1 MTAEQKK
8 KIHIYILTVVIVWGA
23 FLRLYDIGHQS
34 LWIDESYSAL
44 SAEKIVEKG
53 IPEFDSGKVYN
64 RGKPHTYIVALMYS
78 FFGANAGT
86 LRIPSSIFGVLTIW
100 LVYLAAMKF
109 IKDRTS
115 ALIAAAITAFSYYE
129 IAWSRQIRMY
139 TELQFF
145 VLLAILL
152 FFIYLNSADSG
163 NGDRSRRYRWAVP
176 AGIVLTATICVGI
189 HKIAYTLAVVFL
201 IFGIAYYD
209 KKWFN
214 KKNIMVL
221 AFAMI
226 SGLLLVHLLFAPLQ
240 LIVRDI
246 YIMGLR
252 NLVFKPEQLLHF
264 ILFLF
269 KKYTIVSCGA
279 VIGVAYALTKRD
291 RNIITLAATS
301 LALIILLSFNKLF
314 AIRYIFY
321 LLPLVFIIASYGFSH
336 MLRERRLLYPTLFL
350 TLILFALYGIWA
362 EQIVLKPGNKY
373 FLEYDPTPVNK
384 ITWDITPQPDF
395 NKVYEF
401 IEKNRKPDDVFIVA
415 HTAIHH
421 WYIPD
426 SRYYWLAFPFRL
438 VKGIDK
444 IVQTDDNRKV
454 EYYTGVPVINDLDT
468 LQNIMENNHGFVII
482 DFYPAAGLIKK
493 EYKRYIE
500 KNAPLVFFDQAN
512 PDLKWT
518 KVWVSRF

>member
-1 MTAEQKK
+1 MTVKQKK
-8 KIHIYILTVVIVWGA
+8 KRHIYILAVIIVWGA

-53 IPEFDSGKVYN
+53 FPEFDSGKVYN
-64 RGKPHTYIVALMYS
+64 RGKPHSYFVALMYC
-78 FFGANAGT
+78 FFGANAGA
-86 LRIPSSIFGVLTIW
+86 LRIPSFVFGVLTIW
-100 LVYLAAMKF
+100 LVYFAAMKF
-109 IKDRTS
+109 TKDRTS
-115 ALIAAAITAFSYYE
+115 SLIAAAITAFSYYE

-145 VLLAILL
+145 VLLTILL
-152 FFIYLNSADSG
+152 FFIYLNFADSESR
-163 NGDRSRRYRWAVP
+163 DRGYRWAVL
-176 AGIVLTATICVGI
+176 AGIVISAALSAGI
-189 HKIAYTLAVVFL
+189 HTIGYTLTVVFI
-201 IFGIAYYD
+201 IFGMVYYD

-214 KKNIMVL
+214 KKNTMVL
-221 AFAMI
+221 AFAMV
-226 SGLLLVHLLFAPLQ
+226 SGLLLVHFFIAPLQ
-240 LIVRDI
+240 LIVKEI
-246 YIMGLR
+246 YILGLR
-252 NLVFKPEQLLHF
+252 NLVFKPEQLLHY
-264 ILFLF
+264 ILFMF
-269 KKYTIVSCGA
+269 KKYTIVSCGT
-279 VIGVAYALTKRD
+279 VIGVAYAWFNRD
-291 RNIITLAATS
+291 RNIITLTITS

-314 AIRYIFY
+314 SIRYIFY

-336 MLRERRLLYPTLFL
+336 MLRERRFIYPAPFL
-350 TLILFALYGIWA
+350 ALILFLLYGIWA
-362 EQIVLKPGNKY
+362 EQFVLRPGNMY
-373 FLEYDPTPVNK
+373 FLEYDPTPVNN
-384 ITWDITPQPDF
+384 ITRDLTPQPDF

-401 IEKNRKPDDVFIVA
+401 IEKNRRPDDVFIVA

-444 IVQTDDNRKV
+444 IVQTDDNREV

-468 LQNIMENNHGFVII
+468 LRDIMESNHGFVII

-500 KNAPLVFFDQAN
+500 KKAPLVFYDQAN